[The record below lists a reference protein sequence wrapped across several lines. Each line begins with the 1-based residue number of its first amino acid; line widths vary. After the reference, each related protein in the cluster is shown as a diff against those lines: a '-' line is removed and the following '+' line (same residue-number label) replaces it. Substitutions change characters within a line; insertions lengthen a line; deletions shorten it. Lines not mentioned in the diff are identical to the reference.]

1 MDIGRGPD
9 VARDGSR
16 AGARDLATRARGA
29 YVPIGMGH
37 MPLFGLGYVLLA
49 LGLSLDVL
57 LHKDR
62 PVSAVLWLG
71 ILWIVPYAGALA
83 YLAFGMD
90 RVRRGARERQMA
102 RTLLSRTAHLGPGLA
117 RHVLEVP
124 SESRLAAPDRLG
136 WHILRGTDP
145 AVPGHRVLVGNRVQ
159 LLVDGDEFYPALRKA
174 IEEARHT
181 IHVQTF
187 IFAVD
192 RMGREFR
199 DLLARRAAEGVTVR
213 LLYDRFGSAAAH
225 VTRFF
230 EPARR
235 DGVRAHSISQANPLK
250 GRFQINLR
258 NHRKVAVVDG
268 HVAFVGGINISDRN
282 LSDFTDGTPIRD
294 YHVRI
299 EGPAVA
305 DIQLGFLEDWY
316 FASREP
322 PEELLGPDS
331 VPEYQRVGE
340 ALIQV
345 VPGGPEPAGRGLA
358 DAYFAAIV
366 AAEESIDLTTPYFV
380 PDQPIIRA
388 LRYAA
393 QRGVSVRLVVP
404 GKNNHWYTGFAA
416 RALYSRLLN
425 TGVRIFERS
434 PPFMHAKSLVVD
446 GVYAMMGSANL
457 DYRSLHLNFE
467 TNVEI
472 VDPGFVSALSR
483 QVETEIAA
491 SREVTREAHA
501 ARPLPRKLLENF
513 CRLFEPVL

>member
-1 MDIGRGPD
+1 
-9 VARDGSR
+9 
-16 AGARDLATRARGA
+16 
-29 YVPIGMGH
+29 MGQI
-37 MPLFGLGYVLLA
+37 PLFGLGHALLA

-71 ILWIVPYAGALA
+71 ILWIVPYAGAAA

-90 RVRRGARERQMA
+90 RVSRGARERQTA
-102 RTLLSRTAHLGPGLA
+102 RALLARSAHLGPGLE

-124 SESRLAAPDRLG
+124 MGSGAAAPDRLG
-136 WHILRGTDP
+136 RHILRGTDP
-145 AVPGHRVLVGNRVQ
+145 AVPAHRVLVGNRAD
-159 LLVDGDEFYPALRKA
+159 LLVDGDGFYPALRSA
-174 IEEARHT
+174 IEAARHT
-181 IHVQTF
+181 VHLQTF

-192 RMGREFR
+192 RTGREIR
-199 DLLARRAAEGVTVR
+199 DLLARRAEEGLTVR
-213 LLYDRFGSAAAH
+213 LLYDRFGSTTAH
-225 VTRFF
+225 VARFF
-230 EPARR
+230 DPARR
-235 DGVRAHSISQANPLK
+235 AGVRVHSISQANPLK

-258 NHRKVAVVDG
+258 NHRKVAVMDG
-268 HVAFVGGINISDRN
+268 RVAFVGGINISDRN
-282 LSDFTDGTPIRD
+282 VSAYTDGAPIRD
-294 YHVRI
+294 YHVRV

-305 DIQLGFLEDWY
+305 DMQLGFLEDWH
-316 FASREP
+316 FASREDP
-322 PEELLGPDS
+322 DALLGPDT
-331 VPEYQRVGE
+331 VPELEPAGE

-345 VPGGPEPAGRGLA
+345 VPGGPEATGRGLA
-358 DAYFAAIV
+358 EAVFAALV
-366 AAEESIDLTTPYFV
+366 AAEESIDITTPYFV

-393 QRGVSVRLVVP
+393 HRGVRVRLVVP

-416 RALYSRLLN
+416 RALYSRLLSA
-425 TGVRIFERS
+425 GVRVFERS
-434 PPFMHAKSLVVD
+434 PPFMHAKSLIVD

-472 VDPGFVSALSR
+472 VDPGFVSAVSR

-491 SREVTREAHA
+491 SREVTRQAHA
-501 ARPLPRKLLENF
+501 ARPLPRKLLENA